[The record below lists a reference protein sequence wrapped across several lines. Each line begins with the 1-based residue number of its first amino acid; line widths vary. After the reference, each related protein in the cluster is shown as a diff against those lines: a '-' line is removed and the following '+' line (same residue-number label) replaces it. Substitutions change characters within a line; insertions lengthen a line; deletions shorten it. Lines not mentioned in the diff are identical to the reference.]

1 MSAPEHG
8 PLPPYLLT
16 VTCELGHEI
25 HLALRARSG
34 DCDRFTLCGLPV
46 GGPQA
51 AGAFLDLGCRDCA
64 QLADESGLKVA
75 ADDDGAAVSI
85 EAFLR
90 RHHERR

>member
-1 MSAPEHG
+1 VACAG
-8 PLPPYLLT
+8 
-16 VTCELGHEI
+16 GREI

-34 DCDRFTLCGLPV
+34 ARDQFTLCGLPV

-51 AGAFLDLGCRDCA
+51 AGAFLELGCRDCA
-64 QLADESGLKVA
+64 QLADESGQRVA
-75 ADDDGAAVSI
+75 GDDDGAAVSV